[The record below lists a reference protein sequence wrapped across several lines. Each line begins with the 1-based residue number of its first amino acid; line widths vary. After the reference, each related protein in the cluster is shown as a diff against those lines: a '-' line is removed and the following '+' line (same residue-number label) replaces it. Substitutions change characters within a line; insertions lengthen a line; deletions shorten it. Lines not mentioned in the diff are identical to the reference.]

1 MNRADYADAQSTVL
15 AIGHRLLDTPLEDLI
30 AALDNGEHRGVFTD
44 KLEEEDVGRK
54 VVRELSVALQPVREI
69 ARRDLGPSRTERVRR

>member
-1 MNRADYADAQSTVL
+1 MERGHYADAQSTVL

-44 KLEEEDVGRK
+44 KPEEEDVGRK

-69 ARRDLGPSRTERVRR
+69 ARRELGPSRR